1 MARAVDKLKGDT
13 IKFSWFSFLSSLY
26 RILLNVLAA
35 LVTNDDGSWFRLSF
49 FASTNAGHFLKD
61 EGTCVYKQMHFS
73 YNFEGIN
80 LLQSM
85 LA

>member
-35 LVTNDDGSWFRLSF
+35 LVTNHDGNWF
-49 FASTNAGHFLKD
+49 
-61 EGTCVYKQMHFS
+61 
-73 YNFEGIN
+73 
-80 LLQSM
+80 
-85 LA
+85 